1 MRHARCAVF
10 VVIAAALAGCA
21 QSQPARTR
29 ITPGKTEVKR
39 TEAAPTKYRII
50 LRQPRPVYVP
60 IEAEVQR

>member
-1 MRHARCAVF
+1 MKHARAVVF
-10 VVIAAALAGCA
+10 AAIAVALTGCS

-60 IEAEVQR
+60 IEAEVQK